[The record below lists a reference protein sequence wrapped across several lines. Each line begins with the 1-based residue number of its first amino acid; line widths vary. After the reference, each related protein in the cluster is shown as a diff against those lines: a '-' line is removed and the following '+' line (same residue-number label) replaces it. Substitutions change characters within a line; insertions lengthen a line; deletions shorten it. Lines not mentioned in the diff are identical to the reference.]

1 MRIALAATAIA
12 VAAMT
17 TACGADESA
26 EADDSTTASASASTE
41 SSTTADE
48 SSAASEDAATP
59 DDSETAG
66 KEPLPACSDVWQ
78 VGETLPENYVGCEDG
93 DRLYPT
99 VPTECPGGVKHF
111 LSYKDRAYAIPGG
124 TIVAE
129 DDHDL
134 ICSGG

>member
-1 MRIALAATAIA
+1 LRIALAATAIA
-12 VAAMT
+12 VATMT
-17 TACGADESA
+17 TACGAEASA
-26 EADDSTTASASASTE
+26 AAEDSTSARASATAEDSMAGE
-41 SSTTADE
+41 SM
-48 SSAASEDAATP
+48 EDSPTP

-66 KEPLPACSDVWQ
+66 KEPLPACSEVWQ
-78 VGETLPENYVGCEDG
+78 VGQTLPEDYVGCEDG

-99 VPTECPGGVKHF
+99 VPTECPGGTTHF
-111 LSYKDRAYAIPGG
+111 LSYKERAYAIPGG